1 MSATSGPIF
10 ETPLAFY
17 DHDSLCWRMSQD
29 TFPWEPPPSLEILP
43 PSGMTHNGRLYERPT
58 SEPHTSENDFSLLP
72 TPTVEQGRSFTSGM
86 ATGDGRKPGST
97 GKLGLTLNDLA
108 FLQNLKDTGKPSP
121 GGKKPPADVR
131 LFPSR
136 AVG

>member
-1 MSATSGPIF
+1 MEDTFGPIS

-17 DHDSLCWRMSQD
+17 DHDLSYWRMSQG
-29 TFPWEPPPSLEILP
+29 TLAWVPPQSLEILP

-72 TPTVEQGRSFTSGM
+72 TPTVEQRRSLTSGM

-136 AVG
+136 AAG